1 MNIKT
6 PSQGGGDL
14 QSEPSINNQES
25 SMGYYIRADL
35 WNTVASDVWVCGVH
49 RWGNTGYTFG
59 TPVLNNCLT
68 INNMGNVNI
77 PYDTK
82 PPEVIVDRIKAS
94 TLEYI
99 TIDDNVTSTGN
110 LVVNGSSNY
119 KPCWVAGKVDGK
131 QP

>member
-1 MNIKT
+1 MCGCVVFIV
-6 PSQGGGDL
+6 GEILD
-14 QSEPSINNQES
+14 
-25 SMGYYIRADL
+25 IR
-35 WNTVASDVWVCGVH
+35 
-49 RWGNTGYTFG
+49 FG